1 MADEFPFEI
10 SPMFE
15 GERVRK
21 DDMYVELAGPKSKG
35 FELVNAVETD
45 EIEDGKFT
53 LIGPDISD
61 MEEGGR
67 YPLAMIYRIAGELVE
82 PDLEAIVERR
92 NHDFQ
97 NYIQG
102 VMHLNQ
108 RYDVWLRINK
118 DSIAKGL
125 NSFEDI
131 AKATMMLFTNELP
144 FIEKI
149 EATYITDME
158 KVEEELAKAM
168 ERYAARDERTRNL
181 HDEDVDTFYGCSLCQ
196 SFAPTSVCVITPDRI
211 ALCGAINWFDGR
223 AAAKVDPEGPQFP
236 IEKGELLDEIGGE
249 YSGVN
254 EVAQKLSG
262 GEYNRIKIHSFFE
275 FPHTSC
281 GCFEVVGFYM
291 PEVDGIGWVD
301 RDYTGMAPN
310 GLAFSTMAG
319 QTGGGKQVIG
329 FLGVGVNYFRSPKFI
344 QADGGWNRV
353 VWMPKVLKDKVLAD
367 IPAEIVDKVATEEDA
382 QDLDTL
388 KEFLNE
394 KDHPVVKNWVADE
407 DEEVDEDEESTGTST
422 AMPVFGMPDPAM
434 QLNIPPMTGGGSGGI
449 KITAGDVPESSLSAF
464 PSRSNLA
471 MSSSN
476 GTMPATSSPN
486 SCAYLLSRSRFSGV
500 TLLNITNICRT
511 FRSSSFSMS
520 RIRSA
525 VLSPRLEPSVTTT
538 SSSTSRI
545 IPRLRCSRPAAVSMI
560 TRS

>member
-35 FELVNAVETD
+35 FELVNAVEID

-53 LIGPDISD
+53 LIGPDISE
-61 MEEGGR
+61 MEEGGL
-67 YPLAMIYRIAGELVE
+67 YPLAMVYRIAGELVE

-102 VMHLNQ
+102 LMHLNQ

-125 NSFEDI
+125 NSLEHI
-131 AKATMMLFTNELP
+131 AKATMMLFRNELP

-254 EVAQKLSG
+254 EVARKLSG
-262 GEYNRIKIHSFFE
+262 GEYDRIKIHSFFE

-329 FLGVGVNYFRSPKFI
+329 FLGIGINYFRSPKFI

-353 VWMPKVLKDKVLAD
+353 VWMPKFLKDKVLAD
-367 IPAEIVDKVATEEDA
+367 IPADIVDKVATEEDA

-388 KEFLNE
+388 KEFLKE
-394 KDHPVVKNWVADE
+394 KDHPVVKNWGADE
-407 DEEVDEDEESTGTST
+407 EEGEEPAGTST
-422 AMPVFGMPDPAM
+422 ALPAFGMPEPAM
-434 QLNIPPMTGGGSGGI
+434 LQNLPPMTGGGSGGI
-449 KITAGDVPESSLSAF
+449 KITLKNAKVSIDKIILSSKK
-464 PSRSNLA
+464 
-471 MSSSN
+471 
-476 GTMPATSSPN
+476 
-486 SCAYLLSRSRFSGV
+486 
-500 TLLNITNICRT
+500 
-511 FRSSSFSMS
+511 
-520 RIRSA
+520 
-525 VLSPRLEPSVTTT
+525 
-538 SSSTSRI
+538 
-545 IPRLRCSRPAAVSMI
+545 
-560 TRS
+560 

>member
-35 FELVNAVETD
+35 FELVNAVGID

-53 LIGPDISD
+53 LIGPDISG

-125 NSFEDI
+125 NSFEHI
-131 AKATMMLFTNELP
+131 AKATMMLFRNELP

-149 EATYITDME
+149 EATYITDIE

-236 IEKGELLDEIGGE
+236 IEKGELLDEMGGE

-254 EVAQKLSG
+254 EIAQKLSG

-353 VWMPKVLKDKVLAD
+353 VWMPKILKDKVLAD

-388 KEFLNE
+388 KEFLKE
-394 KDHPVVKNWVADE
+394 KDHPVVKNWGADE

-422 AMPVFGMPDPAM
+422 AMPAFGMPDPAM
-434 QLNIPPMTGGGSGGI
+434 LLNIPPMTGGGSGGI
-449 KITAGDVPESSLSAF
+449 KITLKNAKVSIDKVILSSKK
-464 PSRSNLA
+464 
-471 MSSSN
+471 
-476 GTMPATSSPN
+476 
-486 SCAYLLSRSRFSGV
+486 
-500 TLLNITNICRT
+500 
-511 FRSSSFSMS
+511 
-520 RIRSA
+520 
-525 VLSPRLEPSVTTT
+525 
-538 SSSTSRI
+538 
-545 IPRLRCSRPAAVSMI
+545 
-560 TRS
+560 

>member
-35 FELVNAVETD
+35 FELVNAVGID

-53 LIGPDISD
+53 LIGPDVSE

-125 NSFEDI
+125 NSFEHI
-131 AKATMMLFTNELP
+131 AKATMMLFRNELP

-149 EATYITDME
+149 DATYITDIE

-168 ERYAARDERTRNL
+168 ERYASRDERTRNL

-353 VWMPKVLKDKVLAD
+353 VWMPKILKDKVLAD
-367 IPAEIVDKVATEEDA
+367 IPADIVDKVATEEDA

-388 KEFLNE
+388 KEFLKE
-394 KDHPVVKNWVADE
+394 KDHPVVKNWGADE
-407 DEEVDEDEESTGTST
+407 DEEVDEESTVTST
-422 AMPVFGMPDPAM
+422 AMPVFGMPDPAAM
-434 QLNIPPMTGGGSGGI
+434 LQNIPPMVGGSGSGGI
-449 KITAGDVPESSLSAF
+449 K
-464 PSRSNLA
+464 
-471 MSSSN
+471 
-476 GTMPATSSPN
+476 
-486 SCAYLLSRSRFSGV
+486 V
-500 TLLNITNICRT
+500 TLKNAKISIDKIIL
-511 FRSSSFSMS
+511 SSKK
-520 RIRSA
+520 
-525 VLSPRLEPSVTTT
+525 
-538 SSSTSRI
+538 
-545 IPRLRCSRPAAVSMI
+545 
-560 TRS
+560 

>member
-35 FELVNAVETD
+35 FELVNAVGID
-45 EIEDGKFT
+45 EIEDGKFM
-53 LIGPDISD
+53 LIGPDISE

-118 DSIAKGL
+118 DSITKGL
-125 NSFEDI
+125 NSFEQI
-131 AKATMMLFTNELP
+131 AKATMMLFRNELP

-149 EATYITDME
+149 EATYITDID

-168 ERYAARDERTRNL
+168 ERYAVRDERTRNL

-254 EVAQKLSG
+254 ETAVSLSG

-344 QADGGWNRV
+344 QADGGWKRV
-353 VWMPKVLKDKVLAD
+353 VWMPKFLKDKVLAD

-388 KEFLNE
+388 KEFLKE
-394 KDHPVVKNWVADE
+394 KDHPVVKNWGADEEE
-407 DEEVDEDEESTGTST
+407 DEEPAGTST
-422 AMPVFGMPDPAM
+422 AMPAFGMPDPAM
-434 QLNIPPMTGGGSGGI
+434 LQNIPPMTVGGSGGI
-449 KITAGDVPESSLSAF
+449 KITLKNAKVSIDKIILS
-464 PSRSNLA
+464 
-471 MSSSN
+471 
-476 GTMPATSSPN
+476 
-486 SCAYLLSRSRFSGV
+486 
-500 TLLNITNICRT
+500 IKK
-511 FRSSSFSMS
+511 
-520 RIRSA
+520 
-525 VLSPRLEPSVTTT
+525 
-538 SSSTSRI
+538 
-545 IPRLRCSRPAAVSMI
+545 
-560 TRS
+560 

>member
-35 FELVNAVETD
+35 FELVNAVGID

-53 LIGPDISD
+53 LIGPDVSE

-125 NSFEDI
+125 NSFEHI
-131 AKATMMLFTNELP
+131 AKATMMLFRNELP

-149 EATYITDME
+149 EATYITDIE

-168 ERYAARDERTRNL
+168 ERYASRDERTRNL

-353 VWMPKVLKDKVLAD
+353 VWMPKILKDKVLAD
-367 IPAEIVDKVATEEDA
+367 IPADIVDKVATEEDA

-388 KEFLNE
+388 KEFLKE
-394 KDHPVVKNWVADE
+394 KDHPVVKNWGADE
-407 DEEVDEDEESTGTST
+407 DEEVDEDEESTVTST
-422 AMPVFGMPDPAM
+422 AMPVFGLPDPAM
-434 QLNIPPMTGGGSGGI
+434 LQNIPPMVGGSGSGGI
-449 KITAGDVPESSLSAF
+449 K
-464 PSRSNLA
+464 
-471 MSSSN
+471 
-476 GTMPATSSPN
+476 
-486 SCAYLLSRSRFSGV
+486 V
-500 TLLNITNICRT
+500 TLKNAKISIDKIIL
-511 FRSSSFSMS
+511 SSKK
-520 RIRSA
+520 
-525 VLSPRLEPSVTTT
+525 
-538 SSSTSRI
+538 
-545 IPRLRCSRPAAVSMI
+545 
-560 TRS
+560 